1 MAYNIRYSDQVNK
14 GVIIIED
21 NTLNAETSLSLPG
34 RNTTAYG
41 QAISENFLHLLENF
55 AHTISPTNPTEGQLW
70 YDTTPGV
77 DQLKLYDGT
86 TWVAA
91 GGLKKA
97 NLAPE
102 AANSVVGDLWVD
114 TDNQQLY
121 LFAGSNWLLVG
132 PEFAE
137 GLATGTKPV
146 KVTSTTDAIFDIL
159 QTEIGGKVVAIIAK
173 DQFIPKTDIEG
184 FDIIKPGYNLSST
197 NIVGDG
203 VPRYLGTAEK
213 AENLVIG
220 GASVAAT
227 DFMRKSAINIAEQE
241 LNIKTDAGLSVG
253 LSNSLKMRIIGQSGV
268 ISHDISGASID
279 FKTNNAG
286 VSVTPLRINSN
297 TNVGINNLNPE
308 KSLDV
313 TGDIQTDS
321 NVIVN
326 GLTDSS
332 SVSTGALIVA
342 GGAAVAKN
350 LTVGSGISVLGS
362 SAFNNILPQDNNLR
376 TIGSTSNKWKAMY
389 ATEFIGSLNGNV
401 QGSVSGRAGSADKLS
416 SPSVFRMT
424 GDVESLLD
432 IDFDGQQGTVTFQT
446 QVTNE
451 FISNKIIKDNSQ
463 TDDEFLVNRVSGEIG
478 IYKVRRST
486 IFDQIAGL
494 TPVGTIAP
502 YAGATAPD
510 GWLLCHGQ
518 NELQSAYQKLY
529 NVIGATYNNSATTG
543 YFSIPDMRGRM
554 PLGADNMGGTAAN
567 VVTAADTLGAK
578 SGTGSFTLTVDNLP
592 DHKHELKD
600 DGATPQQYY
609 VINPDSTTTG
619 DADAIIDTDLVGTAN
634 GLKYPRTGGMETGG
648 TGDSVSLMNP
658 YLTVNYIIYTGV
670 GG

>member
-14 GVIIIED
+14 GVIVIED
-21 NTLNAETSLSLPG
+21 STLNAETSLSLPG

-55 AHTISPTNPTEGQLW
+55 AHTVSPTNPTEGQLW

-159 QTEIGGKVVAIIAK
+159 QVEISGKVIAILAK
-173 DQFIPKTDIEG
+173 DTFIPKTDIEG
-184 FDIIKPGYNLSST
+184 FDIIKPGYNLST
-197 NIVGDG
+197 ADITGDG
-203 VPRYLGTAEK
+203 VPRYIGTAEK
-213 AENLVIG
+213 AENLVISG
-220 GASVAAT
+220 TSVPST

-241 LNIKTDAGLSVG
+241 LNIKNDAGVSVG
-253 LSNSLKMRIIGQSGV
+253 LSNSLRMRITGQAGV
-268 ISHDISGASID
+268 ISHDISGSSID

-286 VSVTPLRINSN
+286 VTATPVRINSN

-313 TGDIQTDS
+313 GGDIQTDA
-321 NVIVN
+321 NLLVN
-326 GLTDSS
+326 GLTDSTS
-332 SVSTGALIVA
+332 ISTGALIVS
-342 GGAAVAKN
+342 GGAGIAKN
-350 LTVGSGISVLGS
+350 LTVGSGINVLGNS
-362 SAFNNILPQDNNLR
+362 TFNDIFPQDTNLR
-376 TIGSTSNKWKAMY
+376 SIGSTSNKWKAMY

-451 FISNKIIKDNSQ
+451 FISNKTIKDNSQ

-486 IFDQIAGL
+486 IFDQIQGL
-494 TPVGTIAP
+494 TPVGTIVP
-502 YAGATAPD
+502 YAGSTAPD
-510 GWLLCHGQ
+510 GWLLCFGQ
-518 NELQSAYQKLY
+518 NELVSAYQKLHD
-529 NVIGATYNNSATTG
+529 VIGSTYDNSAPTG
-543 YFSIPDMRGRM
+543 YFTLPDLRGRL
-554 PLGADNMGGTAAN
+554 PLGADNMGGIAAN

-578 SGTGSFTLTVDNLP
+578 SGAPSTTITVDNLP

-619 DADAIIDTDLVGTAN
+619 DSDAIIDTDLVGTAN
-634 GLKYPRTGGMETGG
+634 GLKYPRTGGMEIGG
-648 TGDSVSLMNP
+648 TGDAVSLMNP

>member
-14 GVIIIED
+14 GVIVIED
-21 NTLNAETSLSLPG
+21 STLNTETSLSLPG
-34 RNTTAYG
+34 RNITAYG

-55 AHTISPTNPTEGQLW
+55 AHTVSPTNPTEGQLW

-146 KVTSTTDAIFDIL
+146 KVTSTTDAVFDIL
-159 QTEIGGKVVAIIAK
+159 QVEIGGKVIAILAK
-173 DQFIPKTDIEG
+173 DTFIPKTDIEG
-184 FDIIKPGYNLSST
+184 FDIIKPGYNLST
-197 NIVGDG
+197 ADITGDG
-203 VPRYLGTAEK
+203 IPRYIGTAEK
-213 AENLVIG
+213 AENLVIS
-220 GASVAAT
+220 GASVPAT

-241 LNIKTDAGLSVG
+241 LNIKNDGGISVG
-253 LSNSLKMRIIGQSGV
+253 LSNSLRLRITGQAGV
-268 ISHDISGASID
+268 ISHDISGSSID

-286 VSVTPLRINSN
+286 VTATPLRINSN
-297 TNVGINNLNPE
+297 TNIGVNNLNPE

-313 TGDIQTDS
+313 GGDIQTDS
-321 NVIVN
+321 NLLVN
-326 GLTDSS
+326 GLTDST
-332 SVSTGALIVA
+332 SVSTGSLIVA

-362 SAFNNILPQDNNLR
+362 STFNDILPQDSNLR
-376 TIGSTSNKWKAMY
+376 SIGSTTDKWKAMY

-451 FISNKIIKDNSQ
+451 FISQKTIKENSQ

-486 IFDQIAGL
+486 IFDQITGL
-494 TPVGTIAP
+494 TPVGTIVP
-502 YAGATAPD
+502 YAGSTAPD

-518 NELQSAYQKLY
+518 NELASAYEKLEQ
-529 NVIGATYNNSATTG
+529 VIGNTYDNSAPTG
-543 YFSIPDMRGRM
+543 YFTLPDLRGRM
-554 PLGADNMGGTAAN
+554 PLGADNMGGSAAN
-567 VVTAADTLGAK
+567 IVPSADTLGAK
-578 SGTGSFTLTVDNLP
+578 SGAETATITVDNLP

-609 VINPDSTTTG
+609 VINPDSTVSG
-619 DADAIIDTDLVGTAN
+619 DSDAIIDTDLVGTAN
-634 GLKYPRTGGMETGG
+634 GLKYPRTGGMEIGG
-648 TGDSVSLMNP
+648 NGDAVNLMNP

>member
-14 GVIIIED
+14 GVIVIED
-21 NTLNAETSLSLPG
+21 STLNAETSLSLPG

-55 AHTISPTNPTEGQLW
+55 AHTVSPTNPTEGQLW

-159 QTEIGGKVVAIIAK
+159 QVEISGKVIAILAK
-173 DQFIPKTDIEG
+173 DTFIPKTDIEG
-184 FDIIKPGYNLSST
+184 FDIIKPGYNLST
-197 NIVGDG
+197 ADITGDG
-203 VPRYLGTAEK
+203 VPRYIGTAEK
-213 AENLVIG
+213 AENLVISG
-220 GASVAAT
+220 TSVPST

-241 LNIKTDAGLSVG
+241 LNIKNDAGVSVG
-253 LSNSLKMRIIGQSGV
+253 LSNSLRMRITGQAGV
-268 ISHDISGASID
+268 ISHDISGSSID

-286 VSVTPLRINSN
+286 VTATPVRINSN

-313 TGDIQTDS
+313 GGDIQTDA
-321 NVIVN
+321 NLLVN
-326 GLTDSS
+326 GLTDST
-332 SVSTGALIVA
+332 SVSTGALIVS
-342 GGAAVAKN
+342 GGAGIAKN
-350 LTVGSGISVLGS
+350 LTVGSGISVLGNS
-362 SAFNNILPQDNNLR
+362 TFNDIFPQDTNLR
-376 TIGSTSNKWKAMY
+376 SIGSTTNKWKAMY

-451 FISNKIIKDNSQ
+451 FISNKTIKDNSQ

-486 IFDQIAGL
+486 IFDQIQGL

-502 YAGATAPD
+502 YAGSTAPD
-510 GWLLCHGQ
+510 GWLLCFGQ
-518 NELQSAYQKLY
+518 NELVSAYQKLH
-529 NVIGATYNNSATTG
+529 NVIGSTYDNSAPTG
-543 YFSIPDMRGRM
+543 YFTLPDLRGRL

-578 SGTGSFTLTVDNLP
+578 SGAPSTTITVDNLP

-619 DADAIIDTDLVGTAN
+619 DSDAIIDTDLVGTAN
-634 GLKYPRTGGMETGG
+634 GLKYPRTGGMEIGG
-648 TGDSVSLMNP
+648 TGDAVSLMNP